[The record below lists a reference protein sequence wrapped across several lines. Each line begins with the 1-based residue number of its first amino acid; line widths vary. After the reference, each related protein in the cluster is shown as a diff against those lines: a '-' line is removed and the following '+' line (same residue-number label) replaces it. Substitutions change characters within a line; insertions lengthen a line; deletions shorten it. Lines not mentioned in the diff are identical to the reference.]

1 MTRSA
6 FTDGIL
12 LAHAWPV
19 AMKSHNQA
27 RGGTGAINKAAWGT
41 KASPMMTTS
50 AIATMAVSVYYKANS

>member
-27 RGGTGAINKAAWGT
+27 CRDTGGINKAAWGT
-41 KASPMMTTS
+41 KASPMTMS
-50 AIATMAVSVYYKANS
+50 AIATTAVSVYYKANS